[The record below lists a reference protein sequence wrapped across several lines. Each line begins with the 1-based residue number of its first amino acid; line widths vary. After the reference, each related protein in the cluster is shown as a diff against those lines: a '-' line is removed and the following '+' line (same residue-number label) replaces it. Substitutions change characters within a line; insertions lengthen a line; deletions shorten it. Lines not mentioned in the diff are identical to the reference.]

1 MSKASEFA
9 AVASDGS
16 SRSERN
22 VSASVCV
29 YVCMCVYK
37 CRMVLGVSVDLRFA
51 VSVTVQFV
59 VVGDDSV

>member
-1 MSKASEFA
+1 VSKASEFA

-22 VSASVCV
+22 VSASVC
-29 YVCMCVYK
+29 VCMCVYK